1 MRDFKVSVVIP
12 SYNEEDNIN
21 ALVDRLVPIL
31 SHYPDY
37 EILLVDDGSADNTL
51 EIIQRLSEQHDKVKY
66 LSFSRNFGHQMALKA
81 GLDHATG
88 DCVICMD
95 ADLQHPPELI
105 DQMIGKWKEGYDV
118 VYTVREDGTNVPF
131 LKKGTA
137 RLFYTFI
144 NRISNIKL
152 DRGVADFRLLDRS
165 VVEVFR
171 NINESSLFIRGLV
184 SWVGFKQCAI
194 KYLPENR
201 FSGESKYSYGRMV
214 SFALDGITSFSVK
227 PLHLATLFGMAV
239 SLLSFLYGLFA
250 IFMHFFTNRVISGWT
265 SVIVSVLF
273 IGGLQLLMLGILG
286 EYLGKLFIESKKRPI
301 YIIRKKKL

>member
-1 MRDFKVSVVIP
+1 MNDFKVSIVIP
-12 SYNEEDNIN
+12 SYNEEDNIH

-31 SHYPDY
+31 SRYPAY

-51 EIIQRLSEQHDKVKY
+51 EIIQRISGQNEKVKY

-171 NINESSLFIRGLV
+171 EINESSLFIRGMV

-194 KYLPENR
+194 KYRPENR
-201 FSGESKYSYGRMV
+201 FSGESKYSYGKMV

-227 PLHLATLFGMAV
+227 PLHLATLFGMTV

-250 IFMHFFTNRVISGWT
+250 IFMSFFTDRVISGWT

>member
-1 MRDFKVSVVIP
+1 MNDFKVSIVIP
-12 SYNEEDNIN
+12 SYNEEDNITT
-21 ALVDRLVPIL
+21 LVDRLVPIL
-31 SHYPDY
+31 SRYPDY
-37 EILLVDDGSADNTL
+37 EILFVDDGSVDNTL
-51 EIIQRLSEQHDKVKY
+51 EIMQRLSVQNDKVKY

-88 DCVICMD
+88 DCVVCMD

-105 DQMIGKWKEGYDV
+105 DQMIEKWKEGHDI
-118 VYTVREDGTNVPF
+118 VYTVREDGANVPL

-171 NINESSLFIRGLV
+171 NINESSLFIRGMV

-194 KYLPENR
+194 KYRPENR
-201 FSGESKYSYGRMV
+201 FSGESKYSYGKMV

-227 PLHLATLFGMAV
+227 PLHLATLFGMTV

-250 IFMHFFTNRVISGWT
+250 IFMSFFTDRVISGWT

>member
-1 MRDFKVSVVIP
+1 MNDFKVSIVIP
-12 SYNEEDNIN
+12 SYNEEDNIH

-31 SHYPDY
+31 SRYPAY

-51 EIIQRLSEQHDKVKY
+51 EIIQRLSEQNEKVKY

-171 NINESSLFIRGLV
+171 EINESSLFIRGMV

-194 KYLPENR
+194 KYRPENR
-201 FSGESKYSYGRMV
+201 FSGESKYSYGKMV

-227 PLHLATLFGMAV
+227 PLHLATLFGMTV

-250 IFMHFFTNRVISGWT
+250 IFMSFFTDRVISGWT

>member
-1 MRDFKVSVVIP
+1 MNDFKVSVVIP
-12 SYNEEDNIN
+12 SFNEEDNVR
-21 ALVDRLVPIL
+21 ALAERLVPIL
-31 SHYPDY
+31 SHYSDY
-37 EILLVDDGSADNTL
+37 EILFVDDGSVDNTL
-51 EIIQRLSEQHDKVKY
+51 AIIRRLSEQNDKVKY

-105 DQMIGKWKEGYDV
+105 DQMIGKWQEGHDI
-118 VYTVREDGTNVPF
+118 VYTVREDGTHVPF

-144 NRISNIKL
+144 NSISNIKL
-152 DRGVADFRLLDRS
+152 DRGVADFRLLDRA

-171 NINESSLFIRGLV
+171 TINESSLFIRGMV

-194 KYLPENR
+194 KYMPNDR
-201 FSGESKYSYGRMV
+201 FSGESKYSIGRMV
-214 SFALDGITSFSVK
+214 SFALDGMTSFSVK
-227 PLHLATLFGMAV
+227 PLYLATIFGLVV
-239 SLLSFLYGLFA
+239 SLLSFFYGLFA
-250 IFMHFFTNRVISGWT
+250 IYMHFFTNKVISGWT

-273 IGGLQLLMLGILG
+273 IGGIQLVMLGILG

-301 YIIRKKKL
+301 YIVKKKKL

>member
-1 MRDFKVSVVIP
+1 MNDFKVSIVIP

-31 SHYPDY
+31 SHYSDY
-37 EILLVDDGSADNTL
+37 EILLVDDGSTDNTL
-51 EIIQRLSEQHDKVKY
+51 EIIQRLSEQNDKVKY

-81 GLDHATG
+81 GLDHVTG

-105 DQMIGKWKEGYDV
+105 GQLIEKWKEGYDII
-118 VYTVREDGTNVPF
+118 YTVRGDVTNVPF
-131 LKKGTA
+131 LKRSTA
-137 RLFYTFI
+137 RLFYAFI
-144 NRISNIKL
+144 NSISNIKL

-171 NINESSLFIRGLV
+171 NINESSLFIRGMV

-194 KYLPENR
+194 KYLPDNR
-201 FSGESKYSYGRMV
+201 FSGESKYSFKRMV

-227 PLHLATLFGMAV
+227 PLHLATLFGLAV

-250 IFMHFFTNRVISGWT
+250 IFMNLFTHMVISGWT